1 MTGKFRATSEPVFFE
16 TGSDLRRWLTAHH
29 ATADELWVGL
39 YRVGSGRRSITWP
52 EVVDEALCFG
62 WIDGI
67 RKSIDETSYKNRITP
82 RRKGSNWSAIN
93 IARVAAL
100 EAEGR
105 MQPAG
110 HRAFE
115 GRDEAKSAIY
125 SYERVTAKL
134 DEAAEA
140 TFRANPGAWSWFEG
154 APPSYRRAATY
165 WVTTAV
171 RPETRDRR
179 LQTLIADSAA
189 GRTVKPLTP
198 PGAARQTS

>member
-1 MTGKFRATSEPVFFE
+1 MTAHTPKSEPVFFE
-16 TGSDLRRWLTAHH
+16 TAADLRRWLAANHD
-29 ATADELWVGL
+29 TADELWVGL
-39 YRVGSGRRSITWP
+39 YRVGSGHRSVTWP

-67 RKSIDETSYKNRITP
+67 RQSIDQVSYRNRITP

-110 HRAFE
+110 RGAFE
-115 GRDEAKSAIY
+115 AREEATSAVY
-125 SYERVTAKL
+125 SYERATAAL
-134 DEAAEA
+134 DPAAEA
-140 TFRANPGAWSWFEG
+140 TFRADAAAWSWFEK
-154 APPSYRRAATY
+154 APPSYRRAATH
-165 WVTTAV
+165 WVTSAV
-171 RPETRDRR
+171 RQETRERR
-179 LQTLIADSAA
+179 LTTLIADSAA

-198 PGAARQTS
+198 PRATRESS

>member
-1 MTGKFRATSEPVFFE
+1 MTGAFRATSEPVFFE
-16 TGSDLRRWLTAHH
+16 TAADLRRWLAANHETAE
-29 ATADELWVGL
+29 ELWVGL
-39 YRVGSGRRSITWP
+39 YRVGSGRKSITWP

-105 MQPAG
+105 MQSAG
-110 HRAFE
+110 RRAFE
-115 GRDEAKSAIY
+115 GRDEARTAIY
-125 SYERVTAKL
+125 SYERATATL
-134 DEAAEA
+134 DDAAEA
-140 TFRANPGAWSWFEG
+140 AFRANAKAWSWFEG
-154 APPSYRRAATY
+154 APASYRRAATH
-165 WVTTAV
+165 WVTSAV

-179 LQTLIADSAA
+179 LQTLIVDSAA

-198 PGAARQTS
+198 PGTSRERS